1 MTDASAPTARRR
13 ILITSG
19 PTRQYLDPVRYLT
32 NASSGRMGAALAQ
45 SALDLGHDVVM
56 VSGPVSV
63 NYPEDVELINVLT
76 TQEMLQ
82 AAGEAFE
89 RCDGAIGAAAPCDY
103 MPRHVSSQKLS
114 KTGEPLQLELI
125 ETPDV
130 IATLGQNK
138 RSDQWVVGFALETDD
153 RRFRATVKLER
164 KHCDLM
170 VSNGPEAINS
180 AENQVELLDPSGNVI
195 EHIQGTKEHVA
206 RRLLHQ
212 IHHRLLAL

>member
-1 MTDASAPTARRR
+1 MTDATSTSRRR

-32 NASSGRMGAALAQ
+32 NASSGRMGAALAGA
-45 SALDLGHDVVM
+45 ALALGHDVVI

-63 NYPEDVELINVLT
+63 DYPEGVELINVLT

-82 AAGEAFE
+82 AAGEAFKD
-89 RCDGAIGAAAPCDY
+89 CDGAIGAAAPCDY
-103 MPRHVSSQKLS
+103 MPRHVSTQKLS

-130 IATLGQNK
+130 IATLGQSK
-138 RSDQWVVGFALETDD
+138 RDDQWVVGFALETDD

-180 AENQVELLDPSGNVI
+180 SENQVELLDPSGDVI
-195 EHIQGTKEHVA
+195 EHIRGTKEHVA
-206 RRLLHQ
+206 QRLLHQ
-212 IHHRLLAL
+212 IHHRLLSS

>member
-1 MTDASAPTARRR
+1 
-13 ILITSG
+13 
-19 PTRQYLDPVRYLT
+19 
-32 NASSGRMGAALAQ
+32 MGAALAGA
-45 SALDLGHDVVM
+45 ALALGHDVVM

-63 NYPEDVELINVLT
+63 DYPDGVELINVLT

-82 AAGEAFE
+82 AAGEAFQD
-89 RCDGAIGAAAPCDY
+89 CDGAIGAAAPCDY
-103 MPRHVSSQKLS
+103 MPRHVSTQKLS

-130 IATLGQNK
+130 IATLGQSK
-138 RSDQWVVGFALETDD
+138 RQDQWVVGFALETDD

-180 AENQVELLDPSGNVI
+180 SENQVELLDPSGDVI
-195 EHIQGTKEHVA
+195 EHIRGTKEHVA
-206 RRLLHQ
+206 ERLLHQ
-212 IHHRLLAL
+212 IHHRLLTS

>member
-1 MTDASAPTARRR
+1 
-13 ILITSG
+13 
-19 PTRQYLDPVRYLT
+19 
-32 NASSGRMGAALAQ
+32 MGAALAGA
-45 SALDLGHDVVM
+45 ALALGHDVVM

-63 NYPEDVELINVLT
+63 DYPEGVELINVLT

-82 AAGEAFE
+82 AAGEAFQS
-89 RCDGAIGAAAPCDY
+89 CDGAIGAAAPCDY
-103 MPRHVSSQKLS
+103 MPRHVSTQKLS

-130 IATLGQNK
+130 IATLGQSK
-138 RSDQWVVGFALETDD
+138 RENQWVVGFALETND

-180 AENQVELLDPSGNVI
+180 SENQVELLDPSGDVI
-195 EHIQGTKEHVA
+195 EQIRGTKEHVA
-206 RRLLHQ
+206 ERLLHQ
-212 IHHRLLAL
+212 IHHRLLSS

>member
-1 MTDASAPTARRR
+1 MTDAFTSPRRR

-32 NASSGRMGAALAQ
+32 NASSGRMGAALAGA
-45 SALDLGHDVVM
+45 ALALGHEVVM
-56 VSGPVSV
+56 VSGPVLV
-63 NYPEDVELINVLT
+63 NYPEGVELINVLT

-82 AAGEAFE
+82 AAGEAFQN
-89 RCDGAIGAAAPCDY
+89 CDGAIGAAAPCDY
-103 MPRHVSSQKLS
+103 MPRHVSTQKLS

-130 IATLGQNK
+130 IATLGQSK
-138 RSDQWVVGFALETDD
+138 RADQWVVGFALETDD

-164 KHCDLM
+164 KLCDLM

-180 AENQVELLDPSGNVI
+180 SENQVELLDPSGVVI
-195 EHIQGTKEHVA
+195 EHIRGTKEHVA
-206 RRLLHQ
+206 ERLLHQ
-212 IHHRLLAL
+212 IHHRLLSS

>member
-1 MTDASAPTARRR
+1 MTDASTSPRRR

-32 NASSGRMGAALAQ
+32 NASSGRMGAALAGA
-45 SALDLGHDVVM
+45 ALALGHDVVM
-56 VSGPVSV
+56 ISGPVSV
-63 NYPEDVELINVLT
+63 DYPDGVELINVLT

-82 AAGEAFE
+82 AAGEAFQD
-89 RCDGAIGAAAPCDY
+89 CDGAIGAAAPCDY
-103 MPRHVSSQKLS
+103 MPRHVSTQKLS

-130 IATLGQNK
+130 IATLGQSK
-138 RSDQWVVGFALETDD
+138 RQDQWVVGFALETDD

-180 AENQVELLDPSGNVI
+180 SENQVELLDPSGDVI
-195 EHIQGTKEHVA
+195 EHIRGTKEHVA
-206 RRLLHQ
+206 QRLLHQ
-212 IHHRLLAL
+212 IHHRLLTS